1 MAATGLTV
9 AAEAGQTA
17 SHGVLPAVREGAVR
31 PTGPATAFLRPY
43 RGKPLGGARE
53 RRRCTEVA

>member
-1 MAATGLTV
+1 MAASGLTV
-9 AAEAGQTA
+9 AAEAGHTA

-43 RGKPLGGARE
+43 RGKPLGGRA
-53 RRRCTEVA
+53 

>member
-43 RGKPLGGARE
+43 RGKPLGGRACKE
-53 RRRCTEVA
+53 EMHES